1 MSQLSP
7 PRGGGR
13 LVTSPRALPGPRPAA
28 PVSVI
33 VGSQSQCAAESQPCF
48 HSQMRPV
55 DREGGDRC
63 LEAQQTGMEPTEA
76 SATPKHRR
84 QAGGLFLKKGAH
96 LQRPLCLASP
106 GPNPLGI
113 FAGLL
118 LKVFMGSSE
127 RVSHEV
133 RHAADMDALTGAQQ
147 VSHAG

>member
-33 VGSQSQCAAESQPCF
+33 VGSQSQRAAESQPCF

-63 LEAQQTGMEPTEA
+63 LEAQQTGMEPAEA

-84 QAGGLFLKKGAH
+84 QAGSLSLEKGAH
-96 LQRPLCLASP
+96 LQRPLSLP
-106 GPNPLGI
+106 GQPWAKPTGDI
-113 FAGLL
+113 C
-118 LKVFMGSSE
+118 
-127 RVSHEV
+127 R
-133 RHAADMDALTGAQQ
+133 AAAVGVHGKLREGEP
-147 VSHAG
+147 